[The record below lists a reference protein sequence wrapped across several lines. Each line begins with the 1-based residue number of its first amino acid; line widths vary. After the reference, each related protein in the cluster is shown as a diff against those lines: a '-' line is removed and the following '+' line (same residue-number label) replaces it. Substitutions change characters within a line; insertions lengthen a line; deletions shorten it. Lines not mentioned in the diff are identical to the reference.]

1 MASWIPAIFDRTQA
15 DVDFTISKLEEWKKN
30 KTSDVYDLKGCF
42 NVSDINRIEN
52 NIRYLSDALSELYY
66 FSHLET
72 KAWDVTDIPNQSD
85 VDRIIQNTRTLIL
98 SISTE
103 APELPTMLL
112 TIDDV
117 NCIEFNLHKIK
128 MILDEMTTS
137 SVECGTFDCGEV

>member
-1 MASWIPAIFDRTQA
+1 M
-15 DVDFTISKLEEWKKN
+15 
-30 KTSDVYDLKGCF
+30 KGCF